1 MSKTKRFIST
11 VTCLAAVASLTAG
24 LSGCGGGA
32 TGGGN
37 TLVWYVFG
45 DKPTD
50 LDSVLAKANEII
62 EPEIGMKLDMRYIDS
77 ASYTSKMKNIM
88 AAHEAYDLAFTGYI
102 NPYQEAVSLGG
113 LYDITDYISEVG
125 LDKVIPDFYLKSAT
139 VDGKIYGI
147 PNIQVVS
154 NPITISIDKSLAK
167 EIGFDMKT
175 IENAALNAKTF
186 DDIKAYSALLDDLFA
201 RVHAARPDLYVM
213 NPTYNLIR
221 DPFYEQVLSEVY
233 IRRSGNSDEMV
244 IDMETEE
251 GRYSAEKLNEW
262 FNKGYIRNDI
272 SSVGT
277 AVTSNDEWR
286 KIAVRSNTW
295 KPGQEPYDTERY
307 GEEQDYAILNTPY
320 VGRTSALATMT
331 SVGADSKHPK
341 EAVEFL
347 KLINTNKELFNIL
360 CWGIEGTHYKLG
372 ETGHVTEIE
381 NSGYNG
387 MGQNAWRFG
396 NQFNALLLEDQ
407 ADDTWERTE
416 KMNNEAIKS
425 KMLGFVPNTD
435 SITNE
440 LANAKNIADEYKAKR
455 QFGTVALSSWE
466 DEYAKKLDT
475 AGIHK
480 IRDELQKQYDAFLNK

>member
-1 MSKTKRFIST
+1 MSKIKKILS
-11 VTCLAAVASLTAG
+11 VLMCAAIVVSLAAGLTGCAG
-24 LSGCGGGA
+24 KNKADS
-32 TGGGN
+32 N

-45 DKPTD
+45 DKPAD
-50 LDSVLAKANEII
+50 LDAVLAKANEII
-62 EPEIGMKLDMRYIDS
+62 EPQIGMKLDMRYIDS

-125 LDKVIPDFYLKSAT
+125 LDEVIPEFYLQSAT
-139 VDGKIYGI
+139 VDGRIYGI

-154 NPITISIDKSLAK
+154 NPITISMDKSLAE

-175 IENAALNAKTF
+175 IENAAINAENF
-186 DDIKAYSALLDDLFA
+186 DDIKAYTALLDDLFE
-201 RVHAARPDLYVM
+201 RVHKARPDLYVM

-221 DPFYEQVLSEVY
+221 DPFYEQVISEVY
-233 IRRSGNSDEMV
+233 IRRNSDSNEMFV
-244 IDMETEE
+244 DMETEE
-251 GRYSAEKLNEW
+251 GKYSAEKLNEW

-307 GEEQDYAILNTPY
+307 GEEQVYAILNKPY

-347 KLINTNKELFNIL
+347 KLINTNKELFNII
-360 CWGIEGTHYKLG
+360 CWGIEGTHYTLG
-372 ETGHVTEIE
+372 ETGHVTEIAD
-381 NSGYNG
+381 SGYNS

-407 ADDTWERTE
+407 ADDTWKLTE

-440 LANAKNIADEYKAKR
+440 LANVSNVADEYKAKR
-455 QFGTVALSSWE
+455 QFGTVAVSSWE
-466 DEYAKKLDT
+466 AEYADKLDK

-480 IRDELQKQYDAFLNK
+480 IRDELQKQYDEFLDK